1 MFVRSA
7 ARLQRHGGL
16 LSAMLLCSLCF
27 LARSAPLM
35 LTLQTHSQ
43 EQRERIQNGLQAQRR
58 LLGAWEAT
66 QSGVVDLGEPEG
78 HYEISS
84 VQSVPTLSLLDSV
97 KFDNYTEDWFFT
109 YETMAVDHLV
119 PGQIN
124 RYDRVLYFTSS
135 EHDVGNTDTNNH
147 CLQQGVTYQQCLDY
161 LRSDYV
167 VLEEDPASPGL
178 AERRD
183 RIEATTWAMEQSF
196 EACLQCSINASIQRH
211 PASAVQTLR
220 LKIPHRVIREKLSR
234 RRNSTRADSYAFTE
248 VGSQPALDFGVGMMF
263 LPRPDANTGLLPP
276 NNLLVFDMFTILENT
291 FEQLAMTKRT
301 SYSIATHVAFW
312 TVIADENPD
321 VRLVTIEY
329 LLDKGYLLEEVKIST
344 NNASLSEGGSMLPIT
359 AEDCAAMQVL
369 VDGLSFPHCITKHP
383 LCTPVVIVEGSG
395 ADVQTWATVVF
406 PIPSWHTG
414 SDFQFNTLIF
424 SNLSTAHEG
433 RGMRALSTLNFFSSH
448 APRVACTP
456 SETVAFDATRHVRA
470 ELYRGHALV
479 AETIAGT
486 FSVFNDTSLSS
497 TEALTTLVLRPDDSA
512 DALAYFQKYRAE
524 RLRLDELYMSHGQLQ
539 HVFPSD
545 IVNRVQGTGEGRTH
559 LLLDSEL
566 LTRCP
571 LQDDSIPLV
580 SPQCVTTK
588 DWGRGGHISRAGSRQ
603 YFVHQVAV
611 DGSSEAADLAWLTS
625 NVFGNSDPAAVSAFR
640 AAVLSR
646 PFQTSFAA
654 ARKTHA
660 AVFWI
665 WPVFQWP
672 NTAPIGLVDRTV
684 VSLAWSIAP

>member
-1 MFVRSA
+1 
-7 ARLQRHGGL
+7 
-16 LSAMLLCSLCF
+16 
-27 LARSAPLM
+27 M

-66 QSGVVDLGEPEG
+66 QSTVVDLGLPEG
-78 HYEISS
+78 HYEITS

-97 KFDNYTEDWFFT
+97 RFDNYTEDWFFT
-109 YETMAVDHLV
+109 YETMAVDSSV
-119 PGQIN
+119 AGQIN
-124 RYDRVLYFTSS
+124 RYDRVLYFTSLEQEVRNS
-135 EHDVGNTDTNNH
+135 DANNQ
-147 CLQQGVTYQQCLDY
+147 CLQPGISFEDCLAY
-161 LRSDYV
+161 LHTDYV
-167 VLEEDPASPGL
+167 VLIDDP
-178 AERRD
+178 ENTNFTDRKD
-183 RIEATTWAMEQSF
+183 RIEATTWALEQ
-196 EACLQCSINASIQRH
+196 APDDCLECMINATLERH
-211 PASAVQTLR
+211 PASAKQKLHLR
-220 LKIPHRVIREKLSR
+220 IPHRVIRERLAH
-234 RRNSTRADSYAFTE
+234 RRNSTRADSYAFVE
-248 VGSQPALDFGVGMMF
+248 VGSQPALDFGIGMMF
-263 LPRPDANTGLLPP
+263 LPRPDSNTELLPP
-276 NNLLVFDMFTILENT
+276 NNMLVFDMFTVLENT

-312 TVIADENPD
+312 TVVADEDPD

-329 LLDKGYLLEEVKIST
+329 LLDKGYLLEQVKIST

-359 AEDCAAMQVL
+359 AEDCAAMQAL
-369 VDGLSFPHCITKHP
+369 VDGLSLPHCITKHP
-383 LCTPVVIVEGSG
+383 LCTPVVIVEGVG

-414 SDFQFNTLIF
+414 SDFQFNTLLF
-424 SNLSTAHEG
+424 SNLTTAHEG

-456 SETVAFDATRHVRA
+456 TETVAFDATRHIRA

-545 IVNRVQGTGEGRTH
+545 IVNRVQGTGDGRTH
-559 LLLDSEL
+559 LQLDSEL

-571 LQDDSIPLV
+571 LQDDGIPVV

-588 DWGRGGHISRAGSRQ
+588 DWGREGHLSRAGSHQ

-625 NVFGNSDPAAVSAFR
+625 NIFGNSDPAAVRAFR
-640 AAVLSR
+640 DAVLSR

-660 AVFWI
+660 VIFWI

-684 VSLAWSIAP
+684 VSMAWSIAP

>member
-1 MFVRSA
+1 
-7 ARLQRHGGL
+7 
-16 LSAMLLCSLCF
+16 
-27 LARSAPLM
+27 
-35 LTLQTHSQ
+35 
-43 EQRERIQNGLQAQRR
+43 
-58 LLGAWEAT
+58 
-66 QSGVVDLGEPEG
+66 
-78 HYEISS
+78 
-84 VQSVPTLSLLDSV
+84 
-97 KFDNYTEDWFFT
+97 
-109 YETMAVDHLV
+109 
-119 PGQIN
+119 
-124 RYDRVLYFTSS
+124 
-135 EHDVGNTDTNNH
+135 
-147 CLQQGVTYQQCLDY
+147 
-161 LRSDYV
+161 
-167 VLEEDPASPGL
+167 
-178 AERRD
+178 
-183 RIEATTWAMEQSF
+183 
-196 EACLQCSINASIQRH
+196 
-211 PASAVQTLR
+211 
-220 LKIPHRVIREKLSR
+220 
-234 RRNSTRADSYAFTE
+234 
-248 VGSQPALDFGVGMMF
+248 MMF

-329 LLDKGYLLEEVKIST
+329 LLDKGYLLDEVKIAT

-359 AEDCAAMQVL
+359 AEDCAAMQAL
-369 VDGLSFPHCITKHP
+369 VNGLSLPHCITKHP

-395 ADVQTWATVVF
+395 ADLQTWATLVF
-406 PIPSWHTG
+406 PIPPWHTG
-414 SDFQFNTLIF
+414 SDFQFNTMLF
-424 SNLSTAHEG
+424 SNLTTAREG
-433 RGMRALSTLNFFSSH
+433 QGMRSLSTLNFFSSH

-456 SETVAFDATRHVRA
+456 TETVAFDATRHVRA

-524 RLRLDELYMSHGQLQ
+524 RLRLDELFMSHGQLQ

-545 IVNRVQGTGEGRTH
+545 IVNRVRGTGEGRTH
-559 LLLDSEL
+559 LQLDSEL

-580 SPQCVTTK
+580 SPQCVTTQ
-588 DWGRGGHISRAGSRQ
+588 DWSRAGHVSRAGSHQ

-660 AVFWI
+660 VIFWI

-684 VSLAWSIAP
+684 VSMAWSIAP